1 MSTKRNKQAALLTNN
16 NNEVADT
23 KQKDSAVQRRM
34 ELIEG
39 GQKQTQHQPVVSNSL
54 KIKLDH
60 LKTFQ
65 PLSEN
70 QAKFFELY
78 KSGSYF
84 MGLFGSAGVGKCQ
97 GEDVEVNLLVS
108 DELYEKLIKEKS

>member
-1 MSTKRNKQAALLTNN
+1 MSTKKNSRQAALFANN
-16 NNEVADT
+16 PEPAEKSYRD
-23 KQKDSAVQRRM
+23 APIARRM

-39 GQKQTQHQPVVSNSL
+39 GNKAQQHQPAVNNSL

-60 LKTFQ
+60 LKTFE
-65 PLSEN
+65 PLTEN

-97 GEDVEVNLLVS
+97 GEDVEVNLIVS
-108 DELYEKLIKEKS
+108 DELYEKLKNMG